1 MTTSGQAD
9 RPARRRPGPL
19 IVAAALLAVIAGG
32 LWLALKPKPEA
43 GHPVAN
49 ATPAPA
55 TPPLRPLPPMPPPGT
70 KLPGEM
76 ILQSYAAPDSRPQ
89 DDLHAVAHALE
100 NLALLVKGNDPFRL
114 GANEEFAD
122 ALKGRNKAQIRF
134 LRDDH
139 PAFNEKGQLVD
150 RWRTPL
156 YIHATSRDRLEIR
169 SAGPDGKMWTED
181 DLQRQPDGQ
190 FLKGKD
196 LNPTSLYLPKDL
208 PQGQPTGESSGR

>member
-1 MTTSGQAD
+1 
-9 RPARRRPGPL
+9 
-19 IVAAALLAVIAGG
+19 
-32 LWLALKPKPEA
+32 
-43 GHPVAN
+43 
-49 ATPAPA
+49 
-55 TPPLRPLPPMPPPGT
+55 
-70 KLPGEM
+70 M
-76 ILQSYAAPDSRPQ
+76 ILQSYANPGSRPQ

-139 PAFNEKGQLVD
+139 PAFNGKGQLVD

-156 YIHATSRDRLEIR
+156 YIHAASRDRLEIR
-169 SAGPDGKMWTED
+169 SAGPDQKMWTED

-196 LNPTSLYLPKDL
+196 LNPTSLYLPQDQR
-208 PQGQPTGESSGR
+208 PRGQPPAEASGR

>member
-1 MTTSGQAD
+1 MTTSGQAG
-9 RPARRRPGPL
+9 RRALKRPGRL
-19 IVAAALLAVIAGG
+19 IAAALLLAAIAGG
-32 LWLALKPKPEA
+32 LWLALKPKP
-43 GHPVAN
+43 GVNPPVAS
-49 ATPAPA
+49 TSPPASN
-55 TPPLRPLPPMPPPGT
+55 PPPRPLPPTPPPGT

-76 ILQSYAAPDSRPQ
+76 ILQAYASPGSRPQ

-150 RWRTPL
+150 RWKTPL
-156 YIHATSRDRLEIR
+156 YIHAASRDRLEIR
-169 SAGPDGKMWTED
+169 SAGPDQKMWTED

-208 PQGQPTGESSGR
+208 PQGQPPAEASGR